1 MKFDVVIV
9 GAGIAGL
16 SLAWTLHKAGKQVL
30 VVDKSQKAAGA
41 SVRNFGM
48 VWPLGHQIGPVRNL
62 ALRSREIWL
71 EVAPKAGILAETCGS
86 LTLAYEPIEEQVLR
100 EFMELAGNDSTIAQ
114 IIDPV
119 QAKGISPKL
128 KTDGLRLALHSP
140 TELRVDPREVVH
152 KFADYLIH
160 EGVEIR
166 FGVPIGRVTTGQ
178 VIETSGRVIEASS
191 VVVCAGP
198 DLRDLLPEV
207 PPAQELTRCRLQM
220 LRLRPLK
227 GPGPIMG
234 AHLSAGLTL
243 GHYANFKECPSI
255 NELKAFH
262 AQKWPCQVANGI
274 HVLVSQH
281 ADGTLTIGDSHE
293 YGETTNAYRSE
304 VVDEA
309 ILTALSEFLDW
320 SDFKIAERWDG
331 YYNSSPG
338 KFFSWVE
345 VDERLWSLNLFGT
358 GMTLSFGVAE
368 LAAQTIMSA

>member
-16 SLAWTLHKAGKQVL
+16 SLAWTLQKAGQRVL

-48 VWPLGHQIGPVRNL
+48 VWPLGHPMGPVRDL

-71 EVAPKAGILAETCGS
+71 DVAPKAGILAEACGS

-100 EFMELAGNDSTIAQ
+100 EFMELAGNDSAIAQ

-119 QAKGISPKL
+119 QAKGISPKI

-140 TELRVDPREVVH
+140 TEVRVDPREVVH
-152 KFADYLIH
+152 KLAEYLVQ

-166 FGVPIGRVTTGQ
+166 LGVPIGRVTPGQ
-178 VIETSGRVIEASS
+178 VIETCGRVTEASS
-191 VVVCAGP
+191 VIVCAGP
-198 DLRDLLPEV
+198 DVRDLLPDI
-207 PPAQELTRCRLQM
+207 PPAQGLTRCRLQM
-220 LRLRPLK
+220 LRLRPTK
-227 GPGPIMG
+227 GSSSIMG
-234 AHLSAGLTL
+234 AHLCAGLTL
-243 GHYANFKECPSI
+243 GHYANFKDCPSM
-255 NELKAFH
+255 NELRAFH
-262 AQKWPCQVANGI
+262 AQKWPSQVANGI
-274 HVLVSQH
+274 HVLVAQH
-281 ADGTLTIGDSHE
+281 ADGTLTVGDSHE
-293 YGETTNAYRSE
+293 YGEMTSTYRSDE
-304 VVDEA
+304 VDEA

-320 SDFKIAERWDG
+320 SDFKVAERWDG
-331 YYNSSPG
+331 FYNSSPG